1 MLGWRMSDIGTQ
13 VNQAMMRIR
22 YLEGA
27 VQEIHKV
34 VDKLAAS
41 VTATQA
47 AVRATQ
53 AKVGIDNSE
62 DPKSLDY
69 RVGSLEAK

>member
-1 MLGWRMSDIGTQ
+1 MSDIGTQ

-41 VTATQA
+41 LDAT
-47 AVRATQ
+47 RA
-53 AKVGIDNSE
+53 
-62 DPKSLDY
+62 
-69 RVGSLEAK
+69 

>member
-1 MLGWRMSDIGTQ
+1 MSDIGTQ

-47 AVRATQ
+47 AVMATQ
-53 AKVGIDNSE
+53 AKVGIDNSGN
-62 DPKSLDY
+62 PKSLDY
-69 RVGSLEAK
+69 RVGRLEDK